1 MREHKSSLSKNIA
14 VVAFVVFVVLL
25 FILLFM
31 LLNHS
36 VETKVSSDYPE
47 NKQEYLVCT
56 RGANDEAVFHTND
69 ASRVK
74 HEVKII
80 FDNNVIKT
88 LFYEYEGSFS
98 SNERADEAVLAMH
111 IKYDLDMQENEVSKQ
126 PFSKFWNS
134 GSKGR
139 VDLHADVA
147 AINATSAK
155 YFFINDD
162 MLEKIYKTG
171 RDEMEKYYEGQKFA
185 CEKQ

>member
-1 MREHKSSLSKNIA
+1 MRERKSSLSKNIA
-14 VVAFVVFVVLL
+14 LITFVILVVLL
-25 FILLFM
+25 FILIFM
-31 LLNHS
+31 LLNRS
-36 VETKVSSDYPE
+36 AETKISSDYPE
-47 NKQEYLVCT
+47 SKQVYLVCT
-56 RGANDEAVFHTND
+56 RGANDEAVFYTND

-80 FDNNVIKT
+80 FDSNVIKT

-111 IKYDLDMQENEVSKQ
+111 IKYDLDMQDNKVPKQ
-126 PFSKFWNS
+126 PVAKFWNS

-139 VDLHADVA
+139 VDLHADVV

-162 MLEKIYKTG
+162 MLGNIHKIG
-171 RDEMEKYYEGQKFA
+171 RDEMKKYYEEQKFT
-185 CEKQ
+185 CE

>member
-1 MREHKSSLSKNIA
+1 MREHKSSLNKNIA
-14 VVAFVVFVVLL
+14 TIIFVVFVTLL
-25 FILLFM
+25 FILLFI
-31 LLNHS
+31 LLSRS
-36 VETKVSSDYPE
+36 VETRTSSDYPE
-47 NKQEYLVCT
+47 NKQEYLVCIL
-56 RGANDEAVFHTND
+56 GADDEAVFHTND

-126 PFSKFWNS
+126 PFSRFWHS

-139 VDLHADVA
+139 IDLHADVA

-155 YFFINDD
+155 YFFIYDD
-162 MLEKIYKTG
+162 MLENIYKTG
-171 RDEMEKYYEGQKFA
+171 RDELKKYYEGQKFV
-185 CEKQ
+185 CKK